1 MPNNDK
7 SLMIEENGAVVVEA
21 MLSLTLFMFM
31 IVSIL
36 SIANL
41 CSIQVKIGT
50 ALNETAKEI
59 SEYMYIYSISGINSL
74 QQENYDNAED
84 TRHEADELVSSI
96 STSMSEIDK
105 LGNKDGSAWDA
116 VGAVNGSI
124 ETVEELILKIQQSE
138 DKSEW
143 IKDVVR
149 IAANEGF
156 EMLKGGLGGVIAEKL
171 MQKNLTLSDSAHC
184 DEYLRR
190 MGVVSGLKGIDC
202 SESRLFLNG
211 SDDIILCC
219 QYELHVIE
227 FFGQSVHFTIR
238 QYAYTKAWGGKEVF
252 SVQGIPTGS
261 LQVVGDGEGAKFGEY
276 VKKVSPA
283 SGYVDVAIH
292 TDGNGHFIYLADGEE
307 AQTLTVQQLAD
318 KIKAGAEL
326 HQGEGIR
333 LFACGAGADDA
344 GLAQELAN
352 AMGVKVS
359 APSDTVWVYP
369 NGKVEIG
376 PEPGQDT
383 GEWKVFEPK

>member
-1 MPNNDK
+1 
-7 SLMIEENGAVVVEA
+7 
-21 MLSLTLFMFM
+21 
-31 IVSIL
+31 
-36 SIANL
+36 
-41 CSIQVKIGT
+41 
-50 ALNETAKEI
+50 
-59 SEYMYIYSISGINSL
+59 
-74 QQENYDNAED
+74 
-84 TRHEADELVSSI
+84 
-96 STSMSEIDK
+96 
-105 LGNKDGSAWDA
+105 
-116 VGAVNGSI
+116 
-124 ETVEELILKIQQSE
+124 
-138 DKSEW
+138 
-143 IKDVVR
+143 
-149 IAANEGF
+149 
-156 EMLKGGLGGVIAEKL
+156 
-171 MQKNLTLSDSAHC
+171 
-184 DEYLRR
+184 